1 MAIWTDSDPGEESW
15 LSVITGTVLVALIV
29 WGAVVLV
36 GVVG

>member
-1 MAIWTDSDPGEESW
+1 MAIWTDSDAGEESW
-15 LSVITGTVLVALIV
+15 FSVIVGTVLVALIV